1 MESVIYLN
9 FAISVIFTLC
19 YFYQFVYVFI
29 GLITKPKKFTA
40 KKNHRYAVV
49 ISARN
54 EACVIGN
61 LIQSVKEQ
69 SYPSELVDVFVVAD
83 NCTDNTADAARSAGA
98 IVYERFNKEYVG
110 KGYALDWLF
119 TNIKNDYAHKNF
131 EAYIIFDADNI
142 LEHDYI
148 ENMNKVFDNGYR
160 IITSY
165 RNSKNYG
172 DNWLTAG
179 YSLWFLREARYLN
192 NARMKLGNS
201 CAVSGT
207 GFLVSADVIEENG
220 GWVHHLL
227 TEDIEF
233 TADSIIKGEKIGYCA
248 DAVLYDEQPS
258 SFCVSYKQRLRWAK
272 GFYQVL
278 YHYGWKLFKGI
289 FKGSFSCYDMLM
301 MLSPAMLL
309 TISSV
314 LINIGAIAIS
324 AFIAPAYI
332 PMLFEVLAKTVLS
345 FYFMFFA
352 LGAVTIITEW
362 NKINCK
368 NSKKI
373 LHLFTF
379 PLFLLTYAPIAIIA
393 LFKRVKWEP
402 IRHSVTKTID
412 DIEHEFVRK

>member
-1 MESVIYLN
+1 
-9 FAISVIFTLC
+9 
-19 YFYQFVYVFI
+19 
-29 GLITKPKKFTA
+29 
-40 KKNHRYAVV
+40 
-49 ISARN
+49 
-54 EACVIGN
+54 
-61 LIQSVKEQ
+61 
-69 SYPSELVDVFVVAD
+69 
-83 NCTDNTADAARSAGA
+83 
-98 IVYERFNKEYVG
+98 
-110 KGYALDWLF
+110 
-119 TNIKNDYAHKNF
+119 
-131 EAYIIFDADNI
+131 
-142 LEHDYI
+142 
-148 ENMNKVFDNGYR
+148 MNKVFDNGYR

-207 GFLVSADVIEENG
+207 GFLVSSEVIEENG

-258 SFCVSYKQRLRWAK
+258 DLSVSYKQRLRWAK

-314 LINIGAIAIS
+314 LINMGAVIVS
-324 AFIAPAYI
+324 AFTEPSYI
-332 PMLFEVLAKTVLS
+332 PMLLEVLIKTVLS
-345 FYFMFFA
+345 FYCMFFA
-352 LGAVTIITEW
+352 LGAITIITEW
-362 NKINCK
+362 HKIHCK

-393 LFKRVKWEP
+393 LFKRVKWDP

-412 DIEHEFVRK
+412 DIEHEIVRK